1 MPIVGQHSVG
11 KSPGKPG
18 LKGNIGAASDQ
29 RSNVPWLLKNLGA
42 LKLFL
47 LCGFQI
53 RVVYPSIYIIILPP
67 REKKTTRSVLEPQIS
82 FRLTLSLDGSPAFRY
97 RLIEK
102 KHIHPDDHSH
112 MLHAAGISTNVSAK
126 DHPVLLGY

>member
-29 RSNVPWLLKNLGA
+29 RSNAPWLLKNLGA

-67 REKKTTRSVLEPQIS
+67 REKNNKICTRASDQFSSNTV
-82 FRLTLSLDGSPAFRY
+82 A
-97 RLIEK
+97 
-102 KHIHPDDHSH
+102 
-112 MLHAAGISTNVSAK
+112 
-126 DHPVLLGY
+126 